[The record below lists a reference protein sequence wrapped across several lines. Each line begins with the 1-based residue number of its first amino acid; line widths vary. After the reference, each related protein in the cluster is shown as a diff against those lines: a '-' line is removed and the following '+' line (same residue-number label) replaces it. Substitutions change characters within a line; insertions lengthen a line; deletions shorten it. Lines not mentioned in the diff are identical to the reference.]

1 MVNFA
6 PSISDNFQ
14 VNPRV
19 VGDSPST
26 IGVVGEPGC
35 VDDQHVVKRSP
46 GDGDDF
52 MDVAVGDVI
61 SNMEEGLVDTSGDGM
76 ICDESGSKQVN
87 DGSTESTAGGVPTK
101 PTFHDMLTGWY
112 PDVLPAPTIL
122 DLDVEIHD
130 EDVQISIMDDT
141 HVINFSNR
149 LHKDVCKK
157 SVDEE
162 NARQYAK
169 TSDMTL
175 NHLGDMFGPWMQ
187 APTRKARKAM
197 NSKSDNASENLNRE
211 QAITYDNAT
220 LVEVDKD
227 VVDGSDLEKSMEN
240 HGNVQIE
247 SMEVHVIQSDGGRVL
262 LCRSWLKSSGKSS
275 GEGNQGGKFVVASL
289 NVIIPAQVTLN
300 TDALLAVRVVERG
313 SELASKNVDG

>member
-14 VNPRV
+14 PT
-19 VGDSPST
+19 GDSPST

-141 HVINFSNR
+141 H
-149 LHKDVCKK
+149 
-157 SVDEE
+157 
-162 NARQYAK
+162 
-169 TSDMTL
+169 
-175 NHLGDMFGPWMQ
+175 MQ

-211 QAITYDNAT
+211 Q
-220 LVEVDKD
+220 VDKD

>member
-87 DGSTESTAGGVPTK
+87 DGSTESTA
-101 PTFHDMLTGWY
+101 
-112 PDVLPAPTIL
+112 
-122 DLDVEIHD
+122 E
-130 EDVQISIMDDT
+130 
-141 HVINFSNR
+141 
-149 LHKDVCKK
+149 DVCKK